1 MDPNRIERHLASKIE
16 HIQRDIDAETRKDY
30 EPIEIYDR
38 QFFRANI
45 PFGDA
50 IIQAKVITCFERL
63 VARTENGYVDSY
75 GPWIIFRVEDVLS
88 GDSEGM
94 IDIGAAIMARWN
106 SQQKTYLKY
115 LYKSDPKVSD
125 WQITKMAVLSHST
138 TEEEIVKAS
147 I

>member
-30 EPIEIYDR
+30 EP
-38 QFFRANI
+38 
-45 PFGDA
+45 